1 MIRESK
7 VTLTLNQPADVGIFI
22 LDLNKVLMY
31 EFHYNY
37 IKNKYGNNSRLL
49 FTDSD
54 SLMYEIKTGD
64 TYEDFNKE
72 KKMLDFSNYSI
83 KSKFYNHPNKL
94 VAFKMKNETAGVA
107 IKEICLTKA
116 KKLLILGGG

>member
-37 IKNKYGNNSRLL
+37 VKNKYGNNSRLL

-54 SLMYEIKTGD
+54 SLMCEIKTGN

-72 KKMLDFSNYSI
+72 KKN
-83 KSKFYNHPNKL
+83 
-94 VAFKMKNETAGVA
+94 A
-107 IKEICLTKA
+107 
-116 KKLLILGGG
+116 

>member
-37 IKNKYGNNSRLL
+37 VKNKYGNNSRLL

-54 SLMYEIKTGD
+54 SLVCEIKTGN

-72 KKMLDFSNYSI
+72 KKILDFSNYSI

-94 VAFKMKNETAGVA
+94 VAFKIKDETAGVA
-107 IKEICLTKA
+107 IKKFVWLKP
-116 KKLLILGGG
+116 KNY